1 MNNSQQVPQNKQ
13 PNPIMITIGAVLIA
27 GLCGFAGIVIG
38 VIVIGDGGPST
49 SETSAPPVPKAT
61 PTNTII
67 TDEGVLRRIETTSIL
82 QTTIYRIDTV
92 VRAKKEGSWF
102 FNWGGQNIILFVQGN
117 VTAGIDLSEL
127 KESDI
132 QVSQD
137 KRTITINLPPVKILN
152 ATLDQYTVETFEGEQ
167 PDDVDLT
174 LLQEGLEAGKVKIR
188 EIACTD
194 RILERATTDSKKV
207 FQDMMNLV
215 DFDDFVLIVESS
227 PIPEC
232 AFEVK
237 EL

>member
-1 MNNSQQVPQNKQ
+1 MPQNRQ
-13 PNPIMITIGAVLIA
+13 PNSMLLTIGAILIA
-27 GLCGFAGIVIG
+27 GLCGFLGVAAGILFVSNRNE
-38 VIVIGDGGPST
+38 PSIPT
-49 SETSAPPVPKAT
+49 VEVT

-67 TDEGVLRRIETTSIL
+67 TSGGVLRRIETTSIL

-117 VTAGIDLSEL
+117 VTAGVDLSEL
-127 KESDI
+127 KTSDI
-132 QVSQD
+132 QVSPE

-152 ATLDQYTVETFEGEQ
+152 ATLDKYTVETFEGEK

-174 LLQEGLEAGKVKIR
+174 LLQEGLEAGKLKIR

-194 RILERATTDSKKV
+194 RILDHATTDSKKV
-207 FQDMMNLV
+207 FQDMMSLV
-215 DFDDFVLIVESS
+215 NFDDFVIIVENS
-227 PIPEC
+227 PTPEC

-237 EL
+237 QL